1 MMIAKEYIDRID
13 KLNLFYLFFMSRG
26 ISQWL
31 NINAPSVPTSNYE
44 TRLGSSILP
53 IAVNNRVLAA
63 CASHIGGFNVN
74 KTEIGTTEVGLNIV
88 SNNLYVGMR
97 VRTANTTTDSWGSYN
112 IIIGY

>member
-1 MMIAKEYIDRID
+1 MEY
-13 KLNLFYLFFMSRG
+13 LNYIKYFL
-26 ISQWL
+26 QWL

-53 IAVNNRVLAA
+53 IAISNKLLAS
-63 CASHIGGFNVN
+63 CASHIGGFNN
-74 KTEIGTTEVGLNIV
+74 TKTEIGTTELGLNIL

-97 VRTANTTTDSWGSYN
+97 VRTANTTTDSWGSYS